1 MSFDANFNVLLI
13 ALDSFYKPLRKGID
27 KAEDYN
33 FDAPEALD
41 FDMAYEVLKSL
52 LKGEKAEV
60 PEYCFVTH
68 SRKPDHVSV
77 QPTEVIIFEGI
88 LSLYDRRI
96 RDLMK
101 YKIFINCD
109 GT

>member
-41 FDMAYEVLKSL
+41 FDMAY
-52 LKGEKAEV
+52 
-60 PEYCFVTH
+60 
-68 SRKPDHVSV
+68 
-77 QPTEVIIFEGI
+77 
-88 LSLYDRRI
+88 
-96 RDLMK
+96 
-101 YKIFINCD
+101 
-109 GT
+109 